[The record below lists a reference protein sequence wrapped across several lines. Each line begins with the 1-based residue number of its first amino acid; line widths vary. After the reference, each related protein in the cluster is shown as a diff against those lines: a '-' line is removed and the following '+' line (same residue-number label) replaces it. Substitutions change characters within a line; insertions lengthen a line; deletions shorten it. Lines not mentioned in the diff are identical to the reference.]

1 MARGDV
7 LRIEPSAMNGL
18 TVPSVLLVFQLR
30 AIDQRRILG
39 TVGRLEQEYL
49 DQLEIEMKRLLGLR

>member
-18 TVPSVLLVFQLR
+18 TMPSVLLIFQLR